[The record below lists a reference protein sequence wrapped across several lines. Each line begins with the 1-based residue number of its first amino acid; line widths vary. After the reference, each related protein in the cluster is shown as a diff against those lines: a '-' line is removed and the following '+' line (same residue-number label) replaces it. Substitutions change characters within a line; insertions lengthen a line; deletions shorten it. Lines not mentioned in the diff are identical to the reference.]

1 MRKYTCLKKNNKE
14 YKMKRIVTSILLA
27 GLMVSGAY
35 AQKTIKFAHDNK
47 EDVFENPAH
56 AFAGTFKSIVET
68 ASNGEIKVEIYPSN
82 QLGSSKEHLAMT
94 RQGIVQAT
102 ITSVGAMA
110 SSYPR
115 IGIIDLPFA
124 FNSYVAAY
132 SVWDGA
138 FGNAMAI
145 DMEKE
150 LKDVKVL
157 GFPDTGGFFGITNSK
172 RAIKTLEDFKG
183 IRIRTMT
190 LASHQKILNSLG
202 AQAYP
207 LSWAEVYTGLQTGVI
222 DGQMNPIPTV
232 SFAKFYEVQKYLTV
246 TNHLFTPYT
255 FTMNKK
261 FYNTLSK
268 DEKRIINRATR
279 AGIVAGRGV
288 SLAIA
293 NSDSR
298 GLAFLSKKMKVSSLS
313 QKELDRMRAVSQPA
327 VKKLI
332 EEKYDDKAKELLG
345 VYIQEV
351 DKANTKY

>member
-1 MRKYTCLKKNNKE
+1 MKK
-14 YKMKRIVTSILLA
+14 LLSSA
-27 GLMVSGAY
+27 LLSVVVASGVY
-35 AQKTIKFAHDNK
+35 GQTIIKFAHDNK

-68 ASNGEIKVEIYPSN
+68 ASNGEIKVEMYPSN
-82 QLGSSKEHLAMT
+82 QLGSSKEHLDMT
-94 RQGIVQAT
+94 RKGIIQAT
-102 ITSVGAMA
+102 LTSVGAMA

-124 FNSYVAAY
+124 FNSYIAAY
-132 SVWDGA
+132 NVWDGN
-138 FGNAMAI
+138 FGKEIASDI
-145 DMEKE
+145 ESE
-150 LKDVKVL
+150 LKDIKVL

-172 RAIKTLEDFKG
+172 RPIETLEDFKG

-246 TNHLFTPYT
+246 SNHLFTPYT

-261 FYNTLSK
+261 FYDKFTDAQK
-268 DEKRIINRATR
+268 KIISRATQ
-279 AGIVAGRGV
+279 AAIIAGRGV

-298 GLAFLSKKMKVSSLS
+298 GLAFLSKKMKISSLS
-313 QKELDRMRAVSQPA
+313 PKELKRMREVSQPA

-332 EEKYDDKAKELLG
+332 AEKYDTKAQDLLK
-345 VYIQEV
+345 VYITEV
-351 DKANTKY
+351 DKANNIF

>member
-1 MRKYTCLKKNNKE
+1 
-14 YKMKRIVTSILLA
+14 
-27 GLMVSGAY
+27 MV
-35 AQKTIKFAHDNK
+35 
-47 EDVFENPAH
+47 
-56 AFAGTFKSIVET
+56 
-68 ASNGEIKVEIYPSN
+68 
-82 QLGSSKEHLAMT
+82 
-94 RQGIVQAT
+94 
-102 ITSVGAMA
+102 
-110 SSYPR
+110 
-115 IGIIDLPFA
+115 
-124 FNSYVAAY
+124 
-132 SVWDGA
+132 
-138 FGNAMAI
+138 
-145 DMEKE
+145 

-157 GFPDTGGFFGITNSK
+157 GFPDTGGLFGITKSK

-261 FYNTLSK
+261 FYSSLSE
-268 DEKRIINRATR
+268 DEKRIINRATK
-279 AGIVAGRGV
+279 AGIIAGRGV

-298 GLAFLSKKMKVSSLS
+298 GLAFLSTKMEVTSLS
-313 QKELDRMRAVSQPA
+313 AKELNRMRAVSQPA

-332 EEKYDDKAKELLG
+332 EEKYDAKAKELLS

-351 DKANTKY
+351 DKANQKY